1 MTLGWRH
8 ILSGWDHL
16 AFLAALLL
24 ATRSARGLLGVITAF
39 TVALSVTLALSTLG
53 YVHLGPRADLVEA
66 AIALSVAYVAAETLL
81 FPRTV
86 RSRWPEAFLFGLVH
100 GLGFAGFVQESLVR
114 EEARALAL
122 VAFNVGVELGQVAVV
137 LALLLLLR
145 AVPDA
150 RRAEREFL
158 APEGLRRGGSAVI
171 VVLGLAWFF
180 ARL

>member
-1 MTLGWRH
+1 M
-8 ILSGWDHL
+8 
-16 AFLAALLL
+16 
-24 ATRSARGLLGVITAF
+24 
-39 TVALSVTLALSTLG
+39 
-53 YVHLGPRADLVEA
+53 
-66 AIALSVAYVAAETLL
+66 
-81 FPRTV
+81 
-86 RSRWPEAFLFGLVH
+86 
-100 GLGFAGFVQESLVR
+100 R